1 MRVRTGDRT
10 VLVTGGSGALGSQLV
25 RHVVSTGEH
34 VVVLLRGD
42 GVPVRLG
49 DVFSRL
55 AVFRGDIT
63 NAADVARC
71 IAESRPKVVFHL
83 ASASFNPPP
92 ADSRAYV
99 LPIVNGTVNVVEAVR
114 SGAPDAAIVF
124 AGSAAVYPSGRGLS
138 ESSPLRP
145 GTTFGAAKAAA
156 SLLFS
161 TSCRTNGIRGVEL
174 RLFTPY
180 GPWERSGRLIPSLVL
195 ASLSGN
201 SPTVTGGDQTR
212 DYVHVDDVIKAF
224 MRAAETSTAPGAVY
238 NICSGRGVPVRQVAE
253 AVMKLLGNSNLRV
266 VPGQARPDE
275 IMEMEGVND
284 LARRDLGWS
293 PSVGFEEGLRDTV
306 RWYVVNAQ
314 IAGQLR

>member
-1 MRVRTGDRT
+1 M
-10 VLVTGGSGALGSQLV
+10 LITGGSGAIGSQLV
-25 RHVVSTGEH
+25 RHLVSTGER
-34 VVVLLRGD
+34 VIVLLRGD
-42 GVPVRLG
+42 GVPLRLG

-55 AVFRGDIT
+55 TVFRGDIT
-63 NAADVARC
+63 DADDVARC

-92 ADSRAYV
+92 ADSRAYT

-114 SGAPDAAIVF
+114 ASAPDAAIVF

-138 ESSPLRP
+138 EETPRFP
-145 GTTFGAAKAAA
+145 GTIFGAAKAAA
-156 SLLFS
+156 SLMFS
-161 TSCRTNGIRGVEL
+161 TSCQTYGIRGVEL

-212 DYVHVDDVIKAF
+212 DFVHVDDVIKAF
-224 MRAAETSTAPGAVY
+224 MLAAETSSRPGAVY
-238 NICSGRGVPVRQVAE
+238 NVCSGRGVPVRQVAE
-253 AVMKLLGNSNLRV
+253 AVMKLLGRVNLRTV
-266 VPGQARPDE
+266 AGQARPDE

-284 LARRDLGWS
+284 RARHDLGWS
-293 PSVGFEEGLRDTV
+293 PSVEFEVGLRDTV
-306 RWYVVNAQ
+306 RWYVDNAQ
-314 IAGQLR
+314 VARQLR

>member
-1 MRVRTGDRT
+1 M
-10 VLVTGGSGALGSQLV
+10 LVTGGSGAIGSQLV
-25 RHVVSTGEH
+25 RHLVSTGER

-42 GVPVRLG
+42 GVPVRLH

-55 AVFRGDIT
+55 TVFRGDIT
-63 NAADVARC
+63 NADDVARC

-92 ADSRAYV
+92 TDSRAYA
-99 LPIVNGTVNVVEAVR
+99 LPIVNGTLNLVEAMR

-138 ESSPLRP
+138 EATPLCP
-145 GTTFGAAKAAA
+145 GTIFGAAKAAA
-156 SLLFS
+156 SLMFS
-161 TSCRTNGIRGVEL
+161 TSCKTYGIRGGEL

-180 GPWERSGRLIPSLVL
+180 GPWERSGRLVPSLVL
-195 ASLSGN
+195 ASLAGN
-201 SPTVTGGDQTR
+201 SPTITGGDQTR
-212 DYVHVDDVIKAF
+212 DYVRVDDVIKAF
-224 MRAAETSTAPGAVY
+224 LLAAETSAGPGAVY

-253 AVMKLLGNSNLRV
+253 AVMKLLGNTSLRV

-284 LARRDLGWS
+284 LARRELGWS

-306 RWYVVNAQ
+306 RWYVENAQ
-314 IAGQLR
+314 IARQLR